1 MAKTTAKTSFVAAA
15 KKKRT
20 AAKKKQLIPER
31 PFSPDWRDMAYVP
44 RWAIARRNRH
54 QYLAEHSYFVAVY
67 ADQIARLIG
76 WQGDYADL
84 MRHALYHDIDETVT
98 GDIPGPAKRKAW
110 NKNASD
116 YQINPV
122 LADKFGQDVT
132 NIKSASNAE
141 IKAIVSAAD
150 SVEELAYI
158 SEELIS
164 GNVWIA
170 SILDETK
177 SRMLKRWFMLPASI
191 PLLKDLWEKHFN
203 SFVLGQ
209 HEKPKLLKD
218 TP

>member
-1 MAKTTAKTSFVAAA
+1 
-15 KKKRT
+15 
-20 AAKKKQLIPER
+20 
-31 PFSPDWRDMAYVP
+31 MAYVP

-76 WQGDYADL
+76 WKGDYAAL

-110 NKNASD
+110 SKMASD
-116 YQINPV
+116 QQIMPV
-122 LADKFGQDVT
+122 LSDKFGFDVAAV
-132 NIKSASNAE
+132 KSSVDPE

-150 SVEELAYI
+150 SIEELAFI

-164 GNVWIA
+164 GNMWIS

-191 PLLKDLWEKHFN
+191 KLLQGLWNEHIERFILK
-203 SFVLGQ
+203 Q

-218 TP
+218 TL

>member
-1 MAKTTAKTSFVAAA
+1 MSVAVAR
-15 KKKRT
+15 KKRT
-20 AAKKKQLIPER
+20 QKKETTLNPER

-76 WQGDYADL
+76 WKGDYADL

-110 NKNASD
+110 NKMQSEL
-116 YQINPV
+116 QINPV

-132 NIKSASNAE
+132 DARSASSGE

-150 SVEELAYI
+150 SIEEMAFI

-164 GNVWIA
+164 GNVWIS

-177 SRMLKRWFMLPASI
+177 SRMLKRWFMLPAPI
-191 PLLKDLWEKHFN
+191 KLLQELWNKHLEQFI
-203 SFVLGQ
+203 LKQ

-218 TP
+218 VP